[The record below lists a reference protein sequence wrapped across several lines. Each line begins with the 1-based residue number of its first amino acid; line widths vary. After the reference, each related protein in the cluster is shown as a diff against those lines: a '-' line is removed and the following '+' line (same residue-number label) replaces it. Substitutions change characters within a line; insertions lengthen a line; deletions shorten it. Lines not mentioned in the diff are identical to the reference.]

1 VRARLAYLHFPKA
14 AGTSVRAA
22 LGAYYPAEATVPWSF
37 DRVLFG
43 GFDRLDE
50 VREPVFLG
58 GPHELQGYDYMEG
71 HWSLPTILAA
81 FDPADVVCVVREPRA
96 RLLSH
101 YTFWRSWPQWMHD
114 LWAPYDA
121 AAFAQRRLS
130 EFLSDPRAAHQ
141 ADNLCTRLLL
151 GEHPLAPPDGFLRDP
166 EAAAAAACARVDA
179 LGYADVL
186 ERGADMYAGLEAWF
200 GSPLSRER
208 LNETDLTDGEPVDIA
223 DFTDRATLEL
233 LQARTAADRVLWQH
247 VAERRGLQVAAAAD
261 LADSVFA
268 ATFGRIIAEH
278 AAPAS
283 PTGDPAESQ
292 PSPADTVARTQP
304 VPAAAVKAVRLL
316 RRGPKAWIARGRAEV
331 ARRRRT
337 VG

>member
-1 VRARLAYLHFPKA
+1 MRARLAYLHFPKA

-22 LGAYYPAEATVPWSF
+22 LGAYYPPEATVPWSF

-58 GPHELQGYDYMEG
+58 GPDDLQGYDYMEG

-101 YTFWRSWPQWMHD
+101 YTFWRSWPQSMHD
-114 LWAPYDA
+114 LWAPYEA
-121 AAFAQRRLS
+121 AAFAQRPLS

-151 GEHPLAPPDGFLRDP
+151 GEHPLAPSDGFLVDP
-166 EAAAAAACARVDA
+166 EAAAAEACTRVDS
-179 LGYADVL
+179 LGYVDVL
-186 ERGADMYAGLEAWF
+186 ERGAAMYSDLEGWF

-208 LNETDLTDGEPVDIA
+208 LNETDLTGGQPVDIA

-233 LQARTAADRVLWQH
+233 LHARTAADRAVWRH
-247 VAERRGLQVAAAAD
+247 VAERRALPEAAAAD
-261 LADSVFA
+261 LADAVFA
-268 ATFGRIIAEH
+268 ATFGRIVAEH
-278 AAPAS
+278 ASTPAPPVAE
-283 PTGDPAESQ
+283 PAESQ
-292 PSPADTVARTQP
+292 PPVAALEVNP
-304 VPAAAVKAVRLL
+304 AVKAVRLL
-316 RRGPKAWIARGRAEV
+316 RRGPKAWAERGRVEV
-331 ARRRRT
+331 ARRRRRI
-337 VG
+337 G

>member
-1 VRARLAYLHFPKA
+1 VRERLAYLHFPKA

-22 LGAYYPAEATVPWSF
+22 LGSYYPPEATVPWSF

-58 GPHELQGYDYMEG
+58 GPSEIQGYGYMEG

-81 FDPADVVCVVREPRA
+81 FDPTDVVCVVREPRA

-114 LWAPYDA
+114 LWAPYEA
-121 AAFAQRRLS
+121 AALATRPLS
-130 EFLSDPRAAHQ
+130 EFLSDPRIAHQ

-151 GEHPLAPPDGFLRDP
+151 GEHPLAPPDAFLLDP
-166 EAAAAAACARVDA
+166 EAAAAEACARVDS

-186 ERGADMYAGLEAWF
+186 ERGAAMYSGLEAWF

-208 LNETDLTDGEPVDIA
+208 LNETDLMGGEPVDIP

-233 LQARTAADRVLWQH
+233 LHARTAADRLVWHH
-247 VAERRGLQVAAAAD
+247 VAERHGLLATAAAD

-268 ATFGRIIAEH
+268 ANFGRIVAEH
-278 AAPAS
+278 ATAASPAVESPPAS
-283 PTGDPAESQ
+283 APVVAPV
-292 PSPADTVARTQP
+292 DTT
-304 VPAAAVKAVRLL
+304 PAAVRAVRLL
-316 RRGPKAWIARGRAEV
+316 RRGPKAWVARGRVEV